1 MNRNKLTVIAGAA
14 LALASLAM
22 AAEQKAKEP
31 QKSAAEADMKHVL
44 LTPADLQWGEA
55 PPGLPA
61 GAKLAVLEGDPT
73 KKGPFTIRLQM
84 PDGYKI
90 MPHTHPTAEKVT
102 IISGTGFLGMG
113 GKFDEAAA
121 KQMEPGSFAIM
132 PAGMQHFA
140 FAKGETVVQI
150 SGKGPFEIKYVNP
163 ADDPRQAKQ

>member
-1 MNRNKLTVIAGAA
+1 MNRNKLIVIAGAA
-14 LALASLAM
+14 LALASLAI
-22 AAEQKAKEP
+22 AAEQKTKEP
-31 QKSAAEADMKHVL
+31 KTSGAEPGAKHVL

-113 GKFDEAAA
+113 AKFDEATA
-121 KQMEPGSFAIM
+121 KQMEPGTFAIM

>member
-1 MNRNKLTVIAGAA
+1 MNRSKLIVVAGAA
-14 LALASLAM
+14 LALASLAF
-22 AAEQKAKEP
+22 AAEQKTQESKT
-31 QKSAAEADMKHVL
+31 SGAEADAKHVL

-102 IISGTGFLGMG
+102 IISGIGFLGMG
-113 GKFDEAAA
+113 GKFDEAGA
-121 KQMEPGSFAIM
+121 KQMEPGAFAIM

-140 FAKGETVVQI
+140 FAKGETIVQI

-163 ADDPRQAKQ
+163 ADDPRQTKQ

>member
-1 MNRNKLTVIAGAA
+1 LIVVAGAA
-14 LALASLAM
+14 LALASLAF
-22 AAEQKAKEP
+22 AAEQKTQESKT
-31 QKSAAEADMKHVL
+31 SGAEADAKHVL

-102 IISGTGFLGMG
+102 IISGIGFLGMG
-113 GKFDEAAA
+113 GKFDEAGA
-121 KQMEPGSFAIM
+121 KQMEPGAFAIM

-140 FAKGETVVQI
+140 FAKGETIVQI

-163 ADDPRQAKQ
+163 ADDPRQTKQ

>member
-1 MNRNKLTVIAGAA
+1 MNRNKLTVIASAA
-14 LALASLAM
+14 LALASLAV

-31 QKSAAEADMKHVL
+31 QKSAPEADTKHVL

-55 PPGLPA
+55 PAGLPA

-102 IISGTGFLGMG
+102 VISGTGFLGMG
-113 GKFDEAAA
+113 AKFDEAAA
-121 KQMEPGSFAIM
+121 KQMEPAPSRLCLPGCSILPSPKVKPLSRSA
-132 PAGMQHFA
+132 
-140 FAKGETVVQI
+140 AKAR
-150 SGKGPFEIKYVNP
+150 SKSSM
-163 ADDPRQAKQ
+163 

>member
-1 MNRNKLTVIAGAA
+1 MNRNKLTVIASAA
-14 LALASLAM
+14 LALASLAV
-22 AAEQKAKEP
+22 AAEQKTKEP
-31 QKSAAEADMKHVL
+31 QKSAPEADAKHVL

-55 PPGLPA
+55 PGGLPA

-102 IISGTGFLGMG
+102 VISGTGFLGMG
-113 GKFDEAAA
+113 AKFDDAAA
-121 KQMEPGSFAIM
+121 KQMEPGTFAIM

-140 FAKGETVVQI
+140 FAKGETIVQI

>member
-1 MNRNKLTVIAGAA
+1 MNRSKIIVVAGAA
-14 LALASLAM
+14 LALASLAV
-22 AAEQKAKEP
+22 AAEQKTKES
-31 QKSAAEADMKHVL
+31 KTSGAEPDAKHVL
-44 LTPADLQWGEA
+44 LTAADLQWGEA
-55 PPGLPA
+55 PPGLPT

-84 PDGYKI
+84 PDGYKV

-102 IISGTGFLGMG
+102 IISGTAFLGMG
-113 GKFDEAAA
+113 AKFDEAAA
-121 KQMEPGSFAIM
+121 KQMDPGTFAIM

-140 FAKGETVVQI
+140 FAKGETIVQI